1 MPAPAQA
8 SSKMGISSQNRAKNI
23 VVMQDNF
30 PNLTRT
36 VPARGK
42 LKYCL
47 KFSYKYANVLL
58 IILMFF
64 GMPHSITSIPL
75 IGRMGFSINSLTLIN
90 DKWRDNQIL
99 GLQVKG
105 LFYLSTGGLLFLSAI
120 ALSRVKLIVEIVFFI
135 NSPIGGT
142 FQDLDPL
149 AKLMCYGMVSVG
161 LPNDIDQ
168 SLLLRLA

>member
-1 MPAPAQA
+1 MSLPAAKRTPQILPTGIPWMGNKIYPTMPAPTQA
-8 SSKMGISSQNRAKNI
+8 SFKMGISSQNRAKNI

-47 KFSYKYANVLL
+47 KFSYKYAKVLL

-75 IGRMGFSINSLTLIN
+75 IGRMGFSINSLTLIH
-90 DKWRDNQIL
+90 DKRGITRYSDY
-99 GLQVKG
+99 K
-105 LFYLSTGGLLFLSAI
+105 
-120 ALSRVKLIVEIVFFI
+120 
-135 NSPIGGT
+135 
-142 FQDLDPL
+142 
-149 AKLMCYGMVSVG
+149 
-161 LPNDIDQ
+161 
-168 SLLLRLA
+168 